1 MIHQFLWVIYPYIT
15 LTIMIAGLLYRYT
28 YKQIGWGAPSTEIL
42 EKKMLRTGSM
52 LFHYGIIFAFIGH
65 VMGILI
71 PIGVYDALGVSDAMY
86 HINAVVGGGIAGL
99 VTWIGLLILIVRRL
113 SHRRLQLKTGRSEWT
128 TLLALFIIVT
138 IGTFFMTIGYNIL
151 VGQYNYRLTIGPWFR
166 GVLTFHPDAS
176 LMADAPLIFRIHV
189 LLSLALFAI
198 IPFTKLV
205 HFFTLPI
212 RYAFRAPIQYRSRVN
227 YDKGKIR

>member
-71 PIGVYDALGVSDAMY
+71 PIGVYDVLGVSDAMY
-86 HINAVVGGGIAGL
+86 HLNAVLFGGL
-99 VTWIGLLILIVRRL
+99 VGVITWIGLLVLIVRRL
-113 SHRRLQLKTGRSEWT
+113 SQRRLRLKTGRSEWT
-128 TLLALFIIVT
+128 SLLSLFIIVT
-138 IGTFFMTIGYNIL
+138 IGTFFMTIGYNLL
-151 VGQYNYRLTIGPWFR
+151 VHAYNYRLTIGPWFR

-176 LMADAPLIFRIHV
+176 LMVGVPLVYQIHAF
-189 LLSLALFAI
+189 LGFTFFAI

-205 HFFTLPI
+205 HFFTLPL
-212 RYAFRAPIQYRSRVN
+212 RYAARAPIQYRSRVN